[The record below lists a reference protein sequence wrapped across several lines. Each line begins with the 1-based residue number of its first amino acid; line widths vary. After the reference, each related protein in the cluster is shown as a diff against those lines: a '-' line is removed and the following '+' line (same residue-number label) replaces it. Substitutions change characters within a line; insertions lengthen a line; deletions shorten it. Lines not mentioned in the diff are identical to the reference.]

1 MQFEVKT
8 NGTRFCRYAA
18 PRNRLFFSDCVP
30 FLKDMLPFSTLMRAK
45 KYSCD
50 MIQSP
55 IEYIPSKMR
64 FSSALALL
72 AISALVTEV
81 SAFQS
86 PSLASQLGV
95 NSFSSS
101 VGVRTIS
108 PLMAATMDD
117 TGIEMGNGVGRRKK
131 SKKERLELA
140 SKGLQVHVI
149 GLSIHHAQVD
159 VREKLAIP
167 EAEWNNQSN
176 IICSTGQVEEA
187 AILSTCNRFE
197 IYFAASDAHEANARV
212 MEYLQERSGLSMSVL
227 RRNIFMLQGDD
238 AVWHLMRVAG
248 GLDSLVV
255 GEGQILSQVRQCH
268 LHSIEEDGCGG
279 KVLSRLLNN
288 AVAAGK
294 RVRSE
299 TNISKGSVSI
309 SSAAVEL
316 SEAMS
321 MKDLNL
327 PFSEARLAVI
337 GAGTMTR
344 LLVTHLASRGLER
357 IAIVNRSMA
366 RPKELQ
372 EQFPDV
378 DIEIALVDDLWD
390 VVGRSDIVYTATSS
404 TDYVIDDV
412 LLKQNGLDS
421 GRPLMLVDIAV
432 PRNVGPDS
440 GKIAGVTAYNVD
452 DLKAVVAKNTAMRQR
467 EMIEAENLLREEA
480 DSFIGWRESLSAIP
494 TINQLQER
502 ANMFRQEELK
512 KCTRKL
518 SQNDNF
524 TEKELEAVER
534 LSRGI
539 VNKMLHGPMA
549 HLRRAE
555 SVEGKQAALKELSSM
570 FRLEDGETAGR
581 GRGGARGRGGRR
593 RR

>member
-1 MQFEVKT
+1 MK
-8 NGTRFCRYAA
+8 
-18 PRNRLFFSDCVP
+18 
-30 FLKDMLPFSTLMRAK
+30 FST
-45 KYSCD
+45 
-50 MIQSP
+50 
-55 IEYIPSKMR
+55 
-64 FSSALALL
+64 
-72 AISALVTEV
+72 ALVAV
-81 SAFQS
+81 AAIAGGSSAFQT
-86 PSLASQLGV
+86 PSRTVVNRAVNGHSASA
-95 NSFSSS
+95 
-101 VGVRTIS
+101 
-108 PLMAATMDD
+108 LMAATMDG
-117 TGIEMGNGVGRRKK
+117 TAAVAAVNGQVNGKRKK
-131 SKKERLELA
+131 TKQERLELA

-149 GLSIHHAQVD
+149 GLSIHHAQVE

-167 EAEWNNQSN
+167 QDEWNEQSN

-212 MEYLQERSGLSMSVL
+212 MEYLAQRSGLPVSLL
-227 RRNIFMLQGDD
+227 RRNIFMLEGED
-238 AVWHLMRVAG
+238 AVWHLMRVSG

-268 LHSIEEDGCGG
+268 LHSIEDDGCGG

-299 TNISKGSVSI
+299 TAISKGSVSI

-316 SEAMS
+316 SEAMCLQ
-321 MKDLNL
+321 DLNL

-344 LLVTHLASRGLER
+344 LLITHLASRGLER

-366 RPKELQ
+366 RPMELQ

-378 DIEIALVDDLWD
+378 EIEIVLEDGLWD
-390 VVGRSDIVYTATSS
+390 VVGKSDIVYTATSS
-404 TDYVIDDV
+404 PDYVIDKG
-412 LLKQNGLDS
+412 LLEENGMDG

-432 PRNVGPDS
+432 PRNIGSDS
-440 GKIAGVTAYNVD
+440 AEVPGVIPYNVD

-467 EMIEAENLLREEA
+467 EIIEAEILLTEEA
-480 DSFIGWRESLSAIP
+480 RSFSGWRESLSAIP

-524 TEKELEAVER
+524 SERELEAVER

-539 VNKMLHGPMA
+539 VNKMLHGPMS

-555 SVEGKQAALKELSSM
+555 SVEKKQAALSELSSM
-570 FRLEDGETAGR
+570 FRLDDEAGSR
-581 GRGGARGRGGRR
+581 GRGRR

>member
-1 MQFEVKT
+1 MKF
-8 NGTRFCRYAA
+8 
-18 PRNRLFFSDCVP
+18 
-30 FLKDMLPFSTLMRAK
+30 
-45 KYSCD
+45 
-50 MIQSP
+50 
-55 IEYIPSKMR
+55 IE
-64 FSSALALL
+64 ALIVFVSIAGG
-72 AISALVTEV
+72 S

-86 PSLASQLGV
+86 PVPASKAV
-95 NSFSSS
+95 SSRGRNTVLS
-101 VGVRTIS
+101 GS
-108 PLMAATMDD
+108 ALLAATLDGTAVNVP
-117 TGIEMGNGVGRRKK
+117 TGARRKK
-131 SKKERLELA
+131 TKQERLELA

-149 GLSIHHAQVD
+149 GLSIHHAQVE

-167 EAEWNNQSN
+167 EAEWNTQSN
-176 IICSTGQVEEA
+176 LICSTGQVEEA

-197 IYFAASDAHEANARV
+197 IYFAASNAHEANARV
-212 MEYLQERSGLSMSVL
+212 MEYLAERSGLPVSLL
-227 RRNIFMLQGDD
+227 RRNIFMLEGDD
-238 AVWHLMRVAG
+238 AVWHLMRVSG

-268 LHSIEEDGCGG
+268 LHSIEDDGCGG

-316 SEAMS
+316 SEAMC
-321 MKDLNL
+321 MQDLNL

-344 LLVTHLASRGLER
+344 LLITHLASRGLER
-357 IAIVNRSMA
+357 ISIVNRSMA

-378 DIEIALVDDLWD
+378 DIEIVLEDGLWD
-390 VVGRSDIVYTATSS
+390 VVGRSDIVFTATSS
-404 TDYVIDDV
+404 PDYVID
-412 LLKQNGLDS
+412 KQLMEENNLNS
-421 GRPLMLVDIAV
+421 GRAIMLVDIAV
-432 PRNVGPDS
+432 PRNISPDT
-440 GKIAGVTAYNVD
+440 AEVPAVTPYNVD

-467 EMIEAENLLREEA
+467 EMIEAETLLREEKS
-480 DSFIGWRESLSAIP
+480 SFIGWRESLSAIP

-524 TEKELEAVER
+524 SDRELEAVER

-539 VNKMLHGPMA
+539 VNKMLHGPMS

-555 SVEGKQAALKELSSM
+555 SVEKKQAALSELSSM
-570 FRLEDGETAGR
+570 FRLDDEDNGR
-581 GRGGARGRGGRR
+581 GRR
-593 RR
+593 RRR